1 MTDETHPR
9 NEPDELRDL
18 DRVREGHRG
27 PAASAAAARFS
38 LSIDGY
44 NICVA
49 ELDSAV
55 SPSPIVLEHCQ
66 GTAELLSWAQSGVR
80 KRATLELHAADGKM
94 VATYHL
100 EGSWV
105 PKIEI
110 GALKEAG
117 PTDVL

>member
-1 MTDETHPR
+1 MTDKTHPR

-18 DRVREGHRG
+18 ERVREGHRG
-27 PAASAAAARFS
+27 LAASAAAARFS

-44 NICVA
+44 TICVA

-66 GTAELLSWAQSGVR
+66 GTAELLSLAQSGIR
-80 KRATLELHAADGKM
+80 KTVTLELQAADGKS

-100 EGSWV
+100 EGAWV
-105 PKIEI
+105 AKIEI
-110 GALKEAG
+110 GALKAG
-117 PTDVL
+117 PTNVL